1 MRRKT
6 IHCLDPKIGKLEY
19 EVTTTDLRRLVGLQA
34 ETKRDYTV
42 ENPGAKQQQNKIGSI
57 QFGCR
62 GQT

>member
-19 EVTTTDLRRLVGLQA
+19 EVTTTDLRRLVGSQA

-42 ENPGAKQQQNKIGSI
+42 ENPGAK
-57 QFGCR
+57 
-62 GQT
+62 